1 MLSRE
6 LEISLISAVRDAKKR
21 RHEYVTL
28 EHVFFALLH
37 DPLTAEI
44 LEECDGDVGLL
55 KKQVDDY
62 LTAQVPTL
70 PEEVE
75 HEPLQTL
82 AFQRLMHRVMKH
94 VQSSGKKE
102 ADGGDVLA
110 ALFKEV
116 DSHAV
121 FFMRS
126 QGIERLDILR
136 SISHGANADKGK
148 EPKEPENRGTPPE
161 DQPGPGKSG
170 SKKTAL
176 ETYTQN
182 LTEMAKEG
190 RIDPVIGRDAELE
203 RLMQVLCRRR
213 KNNPILV
220 GDPGVGKTAI
230 AEALALKIESGEVP
244 EALQQGEVYSLDLG
258 SLLAGT
264 KFRGDFEQRLKTVV
278 SEVKAKPK
286 AILFIDEIHTIVG
299 AGATSGSSMD
309 ASNILKPALMTGE
322 IKCVGATTY
331 AEYRNF
337 FDKDRALSRR
347 FQKIDIPEPSLEE
360 TIQILRGLKKK
371 YEDHFSIRYSDQAI
385 KSAVE
390 LSAQF
395 IHDRFLP
402 DKAIDVIDEAGAN
415 VQLSPSH
422 NRKKLITVADIEKV
436 VSQISRVPVKHNVR
450 TDTQSLMSLEGD
462 LKTKVF
468 GQENAIHHIVTCIK
482 RNKAGLG
489 HPDKPI
495 GSFLF
500 SGPTGVGKTEVSK
513 QIAQIMGIHFERF
526 DMSEYMEKHSVSRL
540 IGAPPGYVGFEQGG
554 LLTETIKKHP
564 HAVLLLDEIE
574 KAHPDIYN
582 ILLQIMDRATLTDNN
597 GQESKFHNVILILT
611 SNVGSSER
619 GAKAIGFGALNQ
631 SKELEAIERHF
642 PPEFRNRLDAV
653 VTFNNLTPEVMES
666 VVGKFILELEAQ
678 LKEKKIKI
686 LLSPAARKL
695 LAEKGYD
702 PDYGARPLS
711 RVIQQEIKDQLS
723 EAILFGA
730 LQRGGTAQ
738 VEVVEGAFKMEF
750 KPLEKRKREVLAEV

>member
-37 DPLTAEI
+37 DPLTSEI
-44 LEECDGDVGLL
+44 VEECDGDVALL
-55 KKQVDDY
+55 KKQVDEY
-62 LTAQVPTL
+62 LATQVPSL

-82 AFQRLMHRVMKH
+82 AFQRLMHRVMKQ

-121 FFMRS
+121 YFMRN

-136 SISHGANADKGK
+136 TISHGAAAEKK
-148 EPKEPENRGTPPE
+148 EQAEGERISQVE
-161 DQPGPGKSG
+161 DQPGKAGAKKSG
-170 SKKTAL
+170 L
-176 ETYTQN
+176 DNYTQN
-182 LTEMAKEG
+182 LTEMARQG
-190 RIDPVIGRDAELE
+190 RIDPVIGREHELE

-230 AEALALKIESGEVP
+230 AEALALKIQEGSIPDALAEGEVF
-244 EALQQGEVYSLDLG
+244 SLDLG

-278 SEVKAKPK
+278 NEIKKKPK

-309 ASNILKPALMTGE
+309 ASNILKPALMTGD
-322 IKCVGATTY
+322 IRCVGATTY
-331 AEYRNF
+331 GEYRNF

-347 FQKIDIPEPSLEE
+347 FQKIDVPEPSLEE
-360 TIQILRGLKKK
+360 TVQILRGLKSK
-371 YEDHFSIRYSDQAI
+371 YEEHFGIHYSDQSLR
-385 KSAVE
+385 SAVE

-415 VQLSPSH
+415 QQLKAQH
-422 NRKKLITVADIEKV
+422 KRKKTITVADVEKV
-436 VSQISRVPVKHNVR
+436 VSQIARVPVKHNVR
-450 TDTQSLMSLEGD
+450 TETAGLLSLADD
-462 LKTKVF
+462 LKEKVF
-468 GQENAIHHIVTCIK
+468 GQDQAIAQVVTAIK

-513 QIAQIMGIHFERF
+513 QISEILGIHFERF

-554 LLTETIKKHP
+554 LLTEVIKKNP
-564 HAVLLLDEIE
+564 HCVLLLDEIE

-597 GQESKFHNVILILT
+597 GQESKFHNVVLILT

-619 GAKAIGFGALNQ
+619 GAKAIGFGADNAD
-631 SKELEAIERHF
+631 KESDAIERHF
-642 PPEFRNRLDAV
+642 PPEFRNRLDAI
-653 VTFNNLTPEVMES
+653 VTFNNLSMEVMES
-666 VVGKFILELEAQ
+666 VVDKFIVELEEQ
-678 LKEKKIKI
+678 LKDRKITI
-686 LLSPAARKL
+686 ELSKEAKKL
-695 LAEKGYD
+695 LATKGYS
-702 PDYGARPLS
+702 PDFGARPLH
-711 RVIQQEIKDQLS
+711 RVIQTEIKDQLS
-723 EAILFGA
+723 EEILFGRLA
-730 LQRGGTAQ
+730 KGGTAKVRVKKDVFTFAYQ
-738 VEVVEGAFKMEF
+738 
-750 KPLEKRKREVLAEV
+750 PLEKKKKK